1 VNSEKEMIFLILTQ
15 ALRWLF
21 GDFNVDDFP
30 RHTSSFQDELNKRLL
45 PLGFDRVAKRV
56 WVNSSTA
63 PYRKVVRL
71 QAIKGET
78 DTLVWGYS
86 FDFCPTVDNQV
97 SKMRWAR
104 TPKSAREML
113 FFDPIDNWRTGWEIS
128 VWSPEYINQAR
139 LNKLLKAASIWFER
153 VNSLD
158 TILQEFEDWERRGVS
173 IRFGYRNSHVAP
185 LAHAFCLAR
194 SGKKE
199 QALGKLSIWTSNY
212 KPEPEL
218 SEKLKAL
225 LVATTPE

>member
-1 VNSEKEMIFLILTQ
+1 MNSEKEMIFLILRR

-21 GDFNVDDFP
+21 GDFKVGDFP
-30 RHTSSFQDELNKRLL
+30 RQTSSFQDELDKQLL

-86 FDFCPTVDNQV
+86 FDFCPTIDNQISKV
-97 SKMRWAR
+97 SWAR

-128 VWSPEYINQAR
+128 ASSSAYINHAR
-139 LNKLLKAASIWFER
+139 FNKLLKAALTWFDQ

-158 TILQEFEDWERRGVS
+158 TILQEFEDWERRGVK
-173 IRFGYRNSHVAP
+173 IRLGYRNSLLAP

-199 QALGKLSIWTSNY
+199 QASVKLSFWAFEN
-212 KPEPEL
+212 KPEPEV

>member
-1 VNSEKEMIFLILTQ
+1 LILRQ
-15 ALRWLF
+15 VLRWLF
-21 GDFNVDDFP
+21 GDSKVDDFP
-30 RHTSSFQDELNKRLL
+30 RQTSSFQDELDKRLL

-71 QAIKGET
+71 QAVKGET

-86 FDFCPTVDNQV
+86 FDFCPTIDNQI

-104 TPKSAREML
+104 TPKSAKEML
-113 FFDPIDNWRTGWEIS
+113 FFDPIDHWRTGWEIS
-128 VWSPEYINQAR
+128 ALSPSYTNHAR
-139 LNKLLKAASIWFER
+139 FNKLLKAASTWFER

-158 TILQEFEDWERRGVS
+158 IILQEFEDWERRGVK
-173 IRFGYRNSHVAP
+173 IRFGYHNSLLAP
-185 LAHAFCLAR
+185 LAHALCLAR

-199 QALGKLSIWTSNY
+199 QALVKLSIWTSDN

-218 SEKLKAL
+218 SKKLKAL